1 MTLEMRKPSAYIA
14 LRPNVPLM
22 SLAQVVPLTTAAPAA
37 APAAAPSEN
46 FIIGD
51 LQKVVAKAPED
62 WGNIIIHA
70 VGFIAV
76 AYLVGWLANKLMRWV
91 STKFGASP
99 IAEATVAAIGK
110 SLPFILPA
118 YTLLFLIKD
127 TKPYLAHIGW
137 LGFAATGGAFL
148 CSLAHTAAVFFLV
161 AIPIAWAQKIA
172 DQSDNKLDDILVPM
186 FSTVIRITVI
196 LVGAFKAIS
205 IVDPKSS
212 DAILGL
218 LAGAVVGLAFASQ
231 DTIKNVFGAVML
243 IVDQPFTLGDVINI
257 GSHEGKVESLGLRST
272 TIMMLDGQKLAIPNG
287 DLATRAIVNIT
298 RRDFI
303 RSQDLVHLE
312 ANTPAEKVREAV
324 GIIRELL
331 TNHEGSQPSHPPL
344 VHVTEFADWA
354 VNVRFMYWYHPAAAA
369 KQLEFN
375 QQLILRISERLQ
387 QADIRLAVMGTPQTR

>member
-1 MTLEMRKPSAYIA
+1 ML
-14 LRPNVPLM
+14 
-22 SLAQVVPLTTAAPAA
+22 LAQSTPIATPAA
-37 APAAAPSEN
+37 VAVPVDH

-51 LQKVVAKAPED
+51 LSKVIAKAPDD
-62 WGNIIIHA
+62 WSKIIIHA
-70 VGFIAV
+70 IGFIAV
-76 AYLVGWLANKLMRWV
+76 AYLIGWVADKLMRWV
-91 STKFGASP
+91 STKFGSSP
-99 IAEATVAAIGK
+99 IAEATVAALGK
-110 SLPFILPA
+110 SLPYILPA

-127 TKPYLAHIGW
+127 FQEALAYIGW
-137 LGFAATGGAFL
+137 LNFAVTSGTFL
-148 CSLAHTAAVFFLV
+148 CSLAHTASIFYLV

-186 FSTVIRITVI
+186 FSTVIRIAVL
-196 LVGAFKAIS
+196 LVGTFKAIS
-205 IVDPKSS
+205 IIDPKSS

-243 IVDQPFTLGDVINI
+243 IIDQPFTLGDTINI

-272 TIMMLDGQKLAIPNG
+272 TIIMLDGQRLAIPNG

-303 RSQDLVHLE
+303 RAQDLVHLE

-324 GIIRELL
+324 AIVQELL
-331 TNHEGSQPSHPPL
+331 VNHEGFEPSHPPL
-344 VHVTEFADWA
+344 VHVTEFSDWA
-354 VNVRFMYWYHPAAAA
+354 INIRLMYWYHPSTPV

-375 QQLILRISERLQ
+375 QQLIIRIAERLQ
-387 QADIRLAVMGTPQTR
+387 QAGIRLAVMGTPQSR

>member
-1 MTLEMRKPSAYIA
+1 ML
-14 LRPNVPLM
+14 
-22 SLAQVVPLTTAAPAA
+22 LAQSTPIAT
-37 APAAAPSEN
+37 PSPVAVHVDH

-51 LQKVVAKAPED
+51 LSKVVAKAPDD
-62 WGNIIIHA
+62 WSKIIIHA
-70 VGFIAV
+70 IGFIAV
-76 AYLVGWLANKLMRWV
+76 AYLIGWVADKLMRWI
-91 STKFGASP
+91 STKFGSSP
-99 IAEATVAAIGK
+99 IAEATVAALGK
-110 SLPFILPA
+110 SLPYILPA

-127 TKPYLAHIGW
+127 FQEALAYIGW
-137 LGFAATGGAFL
+137 LNFAVTSGTFL
-148 CSLAHTAAVFFLV
+148 CSLAHTASIFYLV

-186 FSTVIRITVI
+186 FSTVIRITVL
-196 LVGAFKAIS
+196 LVGTFKAIS
-205 IVDPKSS
+205 IIDPKSS

-243 IVDQPFTLGDVINI
+243 IIDQPFTLGDTINI

-272 TIMMLDGQKLAIPNG
+272 TIIMLDGQRLAIPNG

-303 RSQDLVHLE
+303 RAQDLVHLE

-324 GIIRELL
+324 AIVQELL
-331 TNHEGSQPSHPPL
+331 VNHEGFEPSHPPL
-344 VHVTEFADWA
+344 VHVTEFSDWA
-354 VNVRFMYWYHPAAAA
+354 INIRLMYWYHPSTPV

-375 QQLILRISERLQ
+375 QQLIIRIAERLQ
-387 QADIRLAVMGTPQTR
+387 QAGIRLAVMGTPQSR

>member
-1 MTLEMRKPSAYIA
+1 
-14 LRPNVPLM
+14 M
-22 SLAQVVPLTTAAPAA
+22 SLAQIVPAA
-37 APAAAPSEN
+37 TPAPVTAPSAMQADH

-51 LQKVVAKAPED
+51 IHKVVAKAPED
-62 WGNIIIHA
+62 WSSIIIHA
-70 VGFIAV
+70 IGFIAV
-76 AYLVGWLANKLMRWV
+76 AYLVGWLASKLMRWI

-99 IAEATVAAIGK
+99 IAEAAVAAIGK
-110 SLPFILPA
+110 ALPFVLPA

-137 LGFAATGGAFL
+137 LSFAVTSGTFL
-148 CSLAHTAAVFFLV
+148 CSLAHTAALFYLV

-172 DQSDNKLDDILVPM
+172 DQSENKLDDILVPM

-243 IVDQPFTLGDVINI
+243 IVDQPFTLGDIINI
-257 GSHEGKVESLGLRST
+257 GTHEGKVESLGLRST
-272 TIMMLDGQKLAIPNG
+272 TIMMLDGQRLAIPNG

-303 RSQDLVHLE
+303 RAQDLVHLE

-324 GIIRELL
+324 AIVRELL
-331 TNHEGSQPSHPPL
+331 VNHEGFQPSHPPL

-354 VNVRFMYWYHPAAAA
+354 VNIRLMYWYHPAAAA

-387 QADIRLAVMGTPQTR
+387 KADIRLAVMGTPQNR

>member
-1 MTLEMRKPSAYIA
+1 ML
-14 LRPNVPLM
+14 
-22 SLAQVVPLTTAAPAA
+22 LAQSTPIATPAA
-37 APAAAPSEN
+37 VAVPVDH

-51 LQKVVAKAPED
+51 LSKVIAKAPDD
-62 WGNIIIHA
+62 WSKIIIHA
-70 VGFIAV
+70 IGFIAV
-76 AYLVGWLANKLMRWV
+76 AYLIGWVADKLMRWV
-91 STKFGASP
+91 STKFGSSP
-99 IAEATVAAIGK
+99 IAEATVAALGK
-110 SLPFILPA
+110 SLPYILPA

-127 TKPYLAHIGW
+127 FQEALAYIGW
-137 LGFAATGGAFL
+137 LNFAVTSGTFL
-148 CSLAHTAAVFFLV
+148 CSLAHTASIFYLV

-186 FSTVIRITVI
+186 FSTVIRITVL
-196 LVGAFKAIS
+196 LVGTFKAIS
-205 IVDPKSS
+205 IIDPKSS

-243 IVDQPFTLGDVINI
+243 IIDQPFTLGDTINI

-272 TIMMLDGQKLAIPNG
+272 TIIMLDGQRLAIPNG

-303 RSQDLVHLE
+303 RAQDLVHLE

-324 GIIRELL
+324 AIVQELL
-331 TNHEGSQPSHPPL
+331 VNHEGFEPSHPPL
-344 VHVTEFADWA
+344 VHVTEFSDWA
-354 VNVRFMYWYHPAAAA
+354 INIRLMYWYHPAAPM

-375 QQLILRISERLQ
+375 QQLIIRITERLQ
-387 QADIRLAVMGTPQTR
+387 QADIRLAVMGTPQSR

>member
-1 MTLEMRKPSAYIA
+1 ML
-14 LRPNVPLM
+14 
-22 SLAQVVPLTTAAPAA
+22 LAQSTPLATPAPVAI
-37 APAAAPSEN
+37 PVDH

-51 LQKVVAKAPED
+51 LSKVIAKAPDD
-62 WGNIIIHA
+62 WSKIIIHA
-70 VGFIAV
+70 IGFIAV
-76 AYLVGWLANKLMRWV
+76 AYLIGWVADKLMRWV
-91 STKFGASP
+91 STKFGSSP
-99 IAEATVAAIGK
+99 IAEATVAALGK
-110 SLPFILPA
+110 SLPYILPA

-127 TKPYLAHIGW
+127 FNENLAYIGW
-137 LGFAATGGAFL
+137 LNFAVTSGTFL
-148 CSLAHTAAVFFLV
+148 CSLAHTASIFYLV

-196 LVGAFKAIS
+196 LVGTFKAIS
-205 IVDPKSS
+205 IIDPKSS

-243 IVDQPFTLGDVINI
+243 IIDQPFTLGDTINI

-272 TIMMLDGQKLAIPNG
+272 TIIMLDGQRLAIPNG
-287 DLATRAIVNIT
+287 DLATRAIVNVT

-303 RSQDLVHLE
+303 RAQDLVHLE

-324 GIIRELL
+324 AIVQELL
-331 TNHEGSQPSHPPL
+331 VNHEGFQPSHPPL
-344 VHVTEFADWA
+344 VHVTEFSDWA
-354 VNVRFMYWYHPAAAA
+354 VNIRLMYWYHPSAPV

-375 QQLILRISERLQ
+375 QQLIIRIAERLQ
-387 QADIRLAVMGTPQTR
+387 QADIRIAVMGTPQSR

>member
-1 MTLEMRKPSAYIA
+1 ML
-14 LRPNVPLM
+14 
-22 SLAQVVPLTTAAPAA
+22 LAQTAPAA
-37 APAAAPSEN
+37 APVQAVAPAAAQAEH

-51 LQKVVAKAPED
+51 LHKVVAKAPED
-62 WGNIIIHA
+62 WGKIVIHA
-70 VGFIAV
+70 IGFIAV
-76 AYLVGWLANKLMRWV
+76 AYLVGWFASKLMRWI

-99 IAEATVAAIGK
+99 IAEAAVAAVGK
-110 SLPFILPA
+110 SLPYVLPA

-127 TKPYLAHIGW
+127 FKEALAYIGW
-137 LGFAATGGAFL
+137 LSFAVTTGVFL
-148 CSLAHTAAVFFLV
+148 CSLAHTAAVFYLV

-172 DQSDNKLDDILVPM
+172 DQTENKLDDILVPM
-186 FSTVIRITVI
+186 FSTVIRIAVI

-205 IVDPKSS
+205 IIDPKSS

-272 TIMMLDGQKLAIPNG
+272 TIMMLDGQKLVIPNS
-287 DLATRAIVNIT
+287 DLATRSIVNIT

-303 RSQDLVHLE
+303 RAQDLVHLE

-324 GIIRELL
+324 AIVRELL
-331 TNHEGSQPSHPPL
+331 VNHEGFQPSHPPL

-354 VNVRFMYWYHPAAAA
+354 VNIRLMYWYHPASPV

-375 QQLILRISERLQ
+375 QQLIIRIAERFQ
-387 QADIRLAVMGTPQTR
+387 KADIRLAVMGTPQNR

>member
-1 MTLEMRKPSAYIA
+1 ML
-14 LRPNVPLM
+14 
-22 SLAQVVPLTTAAPAA
+22 LAQSTPVTPPAPATL
-37 APAAAPSEN
+37 PVDH

-51 LQKVVAKAPED
+51 LSKVIAKAPDD
-62 WGNIIIHA
+62 WSKIIIHA
-70 VGFIAV
+70 IGFIAV
-76 AYLVGWLANKLMRWV
+76 AYLIGWVADKLMRWV
-91 STKFGASP
+91 STKFGSSP
-99 IAEATVAAIGK
+99 IAEATVAALGK
-110 SLPFILPA
+110 SLPYILPA

-127 TKPYLAHIGW
+127 LKDALAYIGW
-137 LGFAATGGAFL
+137 LNFAVTSGTFL
-148 CSLAHTAAVFFLV
+148 CSLAHTASIFYLV

-186 FSTVIRITVI
+186 FSTVVRITVI
-196 LVGAFKAIS
+196 LVGTFKAIS
-205 IVDPKSS
+205 IIDPKSS

-243 IVDQPFTLGDVINI
+243 IVDQPFSLGDTINI

-272 TIMMLDGQKLAIPNG
+272 TIIMLDGQRLAIPNG

-303 RSQDLVHLE
+303 RAQDLVHLE
-312 ANTPAEKVREAV
+312 ANTPAAKVREAV
-324 GIIRELL
+324 AIVQELL
-331 TNHEGSQPSHPPL
+331 VNHEGFQPSHPPL

-354 VNVRFMYWYHPAAAA
+354 INIRLMYWYHPAAPV

-375 QQLILRISERLQ
+375 QLLIIRIAERLQ
-387 QADIRLAVMGTPQTR
+387 QADIRLAVMGSPQSR

>member
-1 MTLEMRKPSAYIA
+1 ML
-14 LRPNVPLM
+14 
-22 SLAQVVPLTTAAPAA
+22 LAQVVPATAPAASAAPAT
-37 APAAAPSEN
+37 APVDH

-62 WGNIIIHA
+62 WSNIVIHA
-70 VGFIAV
+70 IGFIAV
-76 AYLVGWLANKLMRWV
+76 AYLVGWVASKLMRWI

-99 IAEATVAAIGK
+99 IAESAVAAIGK

-127 TKPYLAHIGW
+127 TKPYLAYIGW
-137 LGFAATGGAFL
+137 LNFAVTSGTFL
-148 CSLAHTAAVFFLV
+148 CSLAHTAAVFYLV

-172 DQSDNKLDDILVPM
+172 DQSENKLDDILVPM
-186 FSTVIRITVI
+186 FSTVVRITVI

-243 IVDQPFTLGDVINI
+243 IVDQPFTLGDLINI
-257 GSHEGKVESLGLRST
+257 GTHEGKVESLGLRST
-272 TIMMLDGQKLAIPNG
+272 TIVMLAGQKLAIPNG

-303 RSQDLVHLE
+303 RAQDLVHLE
-312 ANTPAEKVREAV
+312 ANTPADKVREAV
-324 GIIRELL
+324 AIVRELL
-331 TNHEGSQPSHPPL
+331 VNHEGSQPSHPPL

-354 VNVRFMYWYHPAAAA
+354 VNIRLMYWYHPAAAV

-387 QADIRLAVMGTPQTR
+387 KADIRLAVMGTPQNR

>member
-1 MTLEMRKPSAYIA
+1 ML
-14 LRPNVPLM
+14 
-22 SLAQVVPLTTAAPAA
+22 LAQVVPATSPAAPAA
-37 APAAAPSEN
+37 PATAPVDH

-62 WGNIIIHA
+62 WSNIIIHA
-70 VGFIAV
+70 IGFVAV
-76 AYLVGWLANKLMRWV
+76 AYLVGWIASKLMRWI

-99 IAEATVAAIGK
+99 IAESAVAAIGK

-127 TKPYLAHIGW
+127 TKPYLAYIGW
-137 LGFAATGGAFL
+137 LNFAVTSGTFL
-148 CSLAHTAAVFFLV
+148 CSLAHTAAVFYLV
-161 AIPIAWAQKIA
+161 AIPIAWAQKVA
-172 DQSDNKLDDILVPM
+172 DQSENKLDDILVPM
-186 FSTVIRITVI
+186 FSTVVRITVI

-243 IVDQPFTLGDVINI
+243 IVDQPFTLGDLINI

-272 TIMMLDGQKLAIPNG
+272 TIVMLDGQKLAIPNG

-303 RSQDLVHLE
+303 RAQDLVHLE

-324 GIIRELL
+324 AIVRELL
-331 TNHEGSQPSHPPL
+331 VNHEGSQPSHPPL

-354 VNVRFMYWYHPAAAA
+354 VNIRLMYWYHPAAAV

-375 QQLILRISERLQ
+375 QQLILRIAERLQ
-387 QADIRLAVMGTPQTR
+387 KADIRLAVMGTPQNR

>member
-1 MTLEMRKPSAYIA
+1 MF
-14 LRPNVPLM
+14 
-22 SLAQVVPLTTAAPAA
+22 LAQIAPLAAPAA
-37 APAAAPSEN
+37 AAPTVAPTSY
-46 FIIGD
+46 FIVGD
-51 LQKVVAKAPED
+51 IKNIVAKAPED
-62 WGNIIIHA
+62 WGSIAIHA
-70 VGFIAV
+70 VGYV
-76 AYLVGWLANKLMRWV
+76 ALAYAAGWLADKVLRWV
-91 STKFGASP
+91 STKFGQSP

-110 SLPFILPA
+110 ALPLILPA

-127 TKPYLAHIGW
+127 NKPELAHVGW
-137 LGFAATGGAFL
+137 LDFAAIAGAFL
-148 CSLAHTAAVFFLV
+148 CSIAHTTAVFHLLAV
-161 AIPIAWAQKIA
+161 PIAWAQKIA
-172 DQSDNKLDDILVPM
+172 DSSENKLDDILVPM
-186 FSTVIRITVI
+186 FSTVIRIAVI

-287 DLATRAIVNIT
+287 DLATRPIVNLT

-303 RSQDLVHLE
+303 RAQDLVHLE

-324 GIIRELL
+324 EIVRGLL
-331 TNHEGSQPSHPPL
+331 AGHEGSQPSHPPL

-354 VNVRFMYWYHPAAAA
+354 VNIRFMYWYHPAAAA

-375 QQLILRISERLQ
+375 QQLLLRITERLQ
-387 QADIRLAVMGTPQTR
+387 QAGIRLAVMGTPQSR

>member
-1 MTLEMRKPSAYIA
+1 MTLEKQGPPAYID
-14 LRPNVPLM
+14 LRPTRPRM
-22 SLAQVVPLTTAAPAA
+22 SLAQVAPLANPTPVAAPAA
-37 APAAAPSEN
+37 APAEH

-51 LQKVVAKAPED
+51 LHKVVAKAPED
-62 WGNIIIHA
+62 WGSIVIHA
-70 VGFIAV
+70 IGFIAV
-76 AYLVGWLANKLMRWV
+76 AYLVGWVANKLMRWI

-137 LGFAATGGAFL
+137 LNFAVIGGTFL
-148 CSLAHTAAVFFLV
+148 CSLAHTAAVFYLM

-172 DQSDNKLDDILVPM
+172 DQTENKLDDILVPM
-186 FSTVIRITVI
+186 FSTVIRIAVI

-243 IVDQPFTLGDVINI
+243 IVDQPFTLGDLINI
-257 GSHEGKVESLGLRST
+257 GTHEGKVESLGLRST
-272 TIMMLDGQKLAIPNG
+272 TIVMLDGQKLAIPNG
-287 DLATRAIVNIT
+287 DLATRAIVNVT

-324 GIIRELL
+324 AIVRELL
-331 TNHEGSQPSHPPL
+331 ANHEGSQPSHPPL

-354 VNVRFMYWYHPAAAA
+354 VNIRFMYWYHPASAA

-375 QQLILRISERLQ
+375 QQLILRITERLQ
-387 QADIRLAVMGTPQTR
+387 KADIRLAVMGTPQNR

>member
-1 MTLEMRKPSAYIA
+1 ML
-14 LRPNVPLM
+14 
-22 SLAQVVPLTTAAPAA
+22 LAQSTPIATPAPVAVPVDH
-37 APAAAPSEN
+37 

-51 LQKVVAKAPED
+51 LSKVIAKAPDD
-62 WGNIIIHA
+62 WSKIIIHA
-70 VGFIAV
+70 IGFIAV
-76 AYLVGWLANKLMRWV
+76 AYLIGWVADKLMRWI
-91 STKFGASP
+91 STKFGSSP
-99 IAEATVAAIGK
+99 IAQATVAALGK
-110 SLPFILPA
+110 SLPYILPA

-127 TKPYLAHIGW
+127 FKEALAYIGW
-137 LGFAATGGAFL
+137 LNFAVTSGTFL
-148 CSLAHTAAVFFLV
+148 CSLAHTASIFYLV

-196 LVGAFKAIS
+196 LVGTFKAIS
-205 IVDPKSS
+205 IIDPKSS

-243 IVDQPFTLGDVINI
+243 IIDQPFTLGDTINI

-272 TIMMLDGQKLAIPNG
+272 TIIMLDGQRLAIPNG

-303 RSQDLVHLE
+303 RAQDLVHLE

-324 GIIRELL
+324 AIVQELL
-331 TNHEGSQPSHPPL
+331 VNHEGFEPSHPPL
-344 VHVTEFADWA
+344 VHVTEFSDWA
-354 VNVRFMYWYHPAAAA
+354 INIRLMYWYHPSTPV

-375 QQLILRISERLQ
+375 QQLIIRIAERLH
-387 QADIRLAVMGTPQTR
+387 QAGIRLAVMGTPQSR

>member
-1 MTLEMRKPSAYIA
+1 ML
-14 LRPNVPLM
+14 
-22 SLAQVVPLTTAAPAA
+22 LAQVVPATAPAASAAPAT
-37 APAAAPSEN
+37 APVDH

-62 WGNIIIHA
+62 WSNIVIHA
-70 VGFIAV
+70 IGFIAV
-76 AYLVGWLANKLMRWV
+76 AYLVGWVASKLMRWI

-99 IAEATVAAIGK
+99 IAESAVAAIGK

-127 TKPYLAHIGW
+127 TKPYLAYIGW
-137 LGFAATGGAFL
+137 LNFAVTSGTFL
-148 CSLAHTAAVFFLV
+148 CSLAHTAAVFYLV

-172 DQSDNKLDDILVPM
+172 DQSENKLDDILVPM
-186 FSTVIRITVI
+186 FSTVVRITVI

-243 IVDQPFTLGDVINI
+243 IVDQPFTLGDLINI
-257 GSHEGKVESLGLRST
+257 GTHEGKVESLGLRST
-272 TIMMLDGQKLAIPNG
+272 TIVMLDGQKLAIPNG

-303 RSQDLVHLE
+303 RAQDLVHLE
-312 ANTPAEKVREAV
+312 ANTPADKVREAV
-324 GIIRELL
+324 AIVRELL
-331 TNHEGSQPSHPPL
+331 VNHEGSQPSHPPL

-354 VNVRFMYWYHPAAAA
+354 VNIRLMYWYHPAAAV

-387 QADIRLAVMGTPQTR
+387 KADIRLAVMGTPQNR

>member
-1 MTLEMRKPSAYIA
+1 ML
-14 LRPNVPLM
+14 
-22 SLAQVVPLTTAAPAA
+22 LAQSAPVTPPAPATL
-37 APAAAPSEN
+37 PVDH

-51 LQKVVAKAPED
+51 LSKVIAKAPDD
-62 WGNIIIHA
+62 WSKIIIHA
-70 VGFIAV
+70 IGFIAV
-76 AYLVGWLANKLMRWV
+76 AYLIGWVADKLMRWV
-91 STKFGASP
+91 STKFGSSP
-99 IAEATVAAIGK
+99 IAEATVAALGK
-110 SLPFILPA
+110 SLPYILPA

-127 TKPYLAHIGW
+127 LKDALAFIGW
-137 LGFAATGGAFL
+137 LNFAVTSGTFL
-148 CSLAHTAAVFFLV
+148 CSLAHTASIFYLV

-196 LVGAFKAIS
+196 LVGTFKAIS
-205 IVDPKSS
+205 IIDPKSS

-243 IVDQPFTLGDVINI
+243 IIDQPFTLGDTINI

-272 TIMMLDGQKLAIPNG
+272 TIIMLDGQRLAIPNG
-287 DLATRAIVNIT
+287 DLATRAIVNVT

-303 RSQDLVHLE
+303 RAQDLVHLE

-324 GIIRELL
+324 AIVQELL
-331 TNHEGSQPSHPPL
+331 VNHEGFQPSHPPL
-344 VHVTEFADWA
+344 VHVTEFSDWA
-354 VNVRFMYWYHPAAAA
+354 INIRLMYWYHPSAPV

-375 QQLILRISERLQ
+375 QQLIIRIAERLQ
-387 QADIRLAVMGTPQTR
+387 QADIRLAVMGTPQSR

>member
-1 MTLEMRKPSAYIA
+1 ML
-14 LRPNVPLM
+14 
-22 SLAQVVPLTTAAPAA
+22 LAQSTPIATPAPVAI
-37 APAAAPSEN
+37 PVDH

-51 LQKVVAKAPED
+51 LSKVIAKAPDD
-62 WGNIIIHA
+62 WSKIIIHA
-70 VGFIAV
+70 IGFIAV
-76 AYLVGWLANKLMRWV
+76 AYLIGWVADKLMRWI
-91 STKFGASP
+91 STKFGSSP
-99 IAEATVAAIGK
+99 IAQATVAALGK
-110 SLPFILPA
+110 SLPYILPA

-127 TKPYLAHIGW
+127 FKEALAYIGW
-137 LGFAATGGAFL
+137 LNFAVTSGTFL
-148 CSLAHTAAVFFLV
+148 CSLAHTASIFYLV

-186 FSTVIRITVI
+186 FSTVIRITVL
-196 LVGAFKAIS
+196 LVGTFKAIS
-205 IVDPKSS
+205 IIDPKSS

-243 IVDQPFTLGDVINI
+243 IIDQPFTLGDTINI

-272 TIMMLDGQKLAIPNG
+272 TIIMLDGQRLAIPNG

-303 RSQDLVHLE
+303 RAQDLVHLE

-324 GIIRELL
+324 AIVQELL
-331 TNHEGSQPSHPPL
+331 VNHEGFEPSHPPL
-344 VHVTEFADWA
+344 VHVTEFSDWA
-354 VNVRFMYWYHPAAAA
+354 INIRLMYWYHPSTPV

-375 QQLILRISERLQ
+375 QQLIIRIAERLQ
-387 QADIRLAVMGTPQTR
+387 QAGIRLAVMGTPQSR